1 MRRPL
6 ADPARPVVVPAVTAL
21 LAALA
26 VVVAPAAC
34 TPPGPTSSPTSTAA
48 VPSVRSLPPD
58 PATPTPTPT
67 PAHQPPAAADA
78 LERAVWVH
86 LFDATLKTRDG
97 IRRVVA
103 DLVSADATAVIAE
116 VVRRHDAYYDS
127 AVLPRTADPELE
139 PGLDVLAALV
149 EEAHAA
155 GLEVH
160 AWVPVAPTWHEQ
172 YAGLPAPAGWV
183 ATAHGPDAPEADRW
197 VTRTVDG
204 AWEPYLDPALPE
216 VRAHVAAV
224 VGEIAERYPVD
235 GIHLDYVRYASAEHG
250 YHPAALARYAAE
262 TGATGT
268 PALEDPAWSDWRR
281 AQVTELV
288 RAARDAVRATGSSAV
303 VSAAVIAWGDG
314 PGGPTTPSFADT
326 RAYQDTLQDWPSW
339 AAHGVVDAV
348 LPMDYFRES
357 DADQAAWLRTW
368 LAFEADLAQRTGARV
383 VPGVAGYLNA
393 PDAASTQVSAAMQ
406 ALGAVA
412 LYSYQGST
420 DDPARPLW
428 ADLAASGWG
437 RPPG

>member
-1 MRRPL
+1 MSRPS
-6 ADPARPVVVPAVTAL
+6 AVVPAVVGAALAAL
-21 LAALA
+21 LAL
-26 VVVAPAAC
+26 AAC
-34 TPPGPTSSPTSTAA
+34 TPPGPTPSPTPAGTSARA
-48 VPSVRSLPPD
+48 LPPD
-58 PATPTPTPT
+58 PATPSPSPSPTPSPT
-67 PAHQPPAAADA
+67 STHQPPAAADA

-86 LFDATLKTRDG
+86 LFDASLKTRDG

-103 DLVSADATAVIAE
+103 DLVAADATAVVAE

-139 PGLDVLAALV
+139 PGLDVLAALL
-149 EEAHAA
+149 EEGHAA

-160 AWVPVAPTWHEQ
+160 AWVPVAPTWHEF
-172 YAGLPAPAGWV
+172 YTDLPAPAGWV
-183 ATAHGPDAPEADRW
+183 ATEHGPTAPEADRW
-197 VTRTVDG
+197 VTRTRAGV
-204 AWEPYLDPALPE
+204 WEPYLDPALPQ
-216 VRAHVAAV
+216 VRDHVAAV
-224 VGEIAERYPVD
+224 VGEIAEHYEVD

-268 PALEDPAWSDWRR
+268 PAPDDAAWSHWRR

-288 RAARDAVRATGSSAV
+288 RTARDAVRATGSEAV

-326 RAYQDTLQDWPSW
+326 RAYRETLQDWPSW
-339 AAHGVVDAV
+339 AEGGVVDA
-348 LPMDYFRES
+348 LAPMDYFRE
-357 DADQAAWLRTW
+357 ANAEQAGWLRTW
-368 LAFEADLAQRTGARV
+368 LAFEADLAQRTGTRV

-393 PDAASTQVSAAMQ
+393 PDAALVQVSAAMQ
-406 ALGAVA
+406 AVGAVA

-420 DDPARPLW
+420 DDPAHPLW

-437 RPPG
+437 GTPG